1 MIKLVHYSLYLNWIQ
16 DGTDSISESCLKT
29 IYKIIFLFYNNFSFF
44 SYILITFLVFH
55 FLNRKDMFIF
65 FLNFFVCFLIVSL
78 FHYLYFTV
86 IMTVEGLRFF
96 EYLSTSCH
104 MFCLI
109 LGFSFWKYFLRT
121 LITILWKSDSPVV
134 ITVVFWKLVLEF
146 VTKRSMQLGL
156 FLLLKHVFSLTR
168 YEKSL
173 QFRNSDKHDS
183 VSSAFIGE
191 VRCLFITLKI

>member
-1 MIKLVHYSLYLNWIQ
+1 MINLVDYSLYLNWIQ

-44 SYILITFLVFH
+44 SYILTTFLVFH

-109 LGFSFWKYFLRT
+109 LGFSMFF
-121 LITILWKSDSPVV
+121 IM
-134 ITVVFWKLVLEF
+134 F
-146 VTKRSMQLGL
+146 KRSQRFIHQNFHKFFFMW
-156 FLLLKHVFSLTR
+156 FIVI
-168 YEKSL
+168 
-173 QFRNSDKHDS
+173 D
-183 VSSAFIGE
+183 VS
-191 VRCLFITLKI
+191 